1 MRFSKKFRN
10 MRRKKILVYPHLCN
24 RKGDLSKKWYVELSM
39 RSPDTDEMVRS
50 RYECYGNQSINDF
63 KIKAERVEIAQKII
77 TDLKQKIDTGWT
89 IFNDIDDCVYE
100 DQIQYSN
107 VAQVYNEKVKS
118 NKNYNYWVS
127 KYITEV
133 YPELRIQTSTQQTYT
148 SRYRRFGIWLKFKKL
163 DHLNL
168 REISNRNIIDFFLF
182 LSGDK
187 NLSKRTYRSY
197 IDLLSAFFHY
207 TKQQKG
213 IAENPVFDIPKN
225 RIEKNMA
232 PVRIHSEDVQKLMLV
247 LDVHDPQLALA
258 CRFEYYCGLRPGKEI
273 RLMHIYDLDLRAG
286 VGKVRIS
293 YETAK
298 TNRTRNVVIPDV
310 FLNYILSTWK
320 LNDYPGNYYVF
331 GKNGAPAPEC
341 IGKNSLRF
349 RFNKFREQ
357 LKLPA
362 ENKLYSMKHT
372 GAVTLAEQGEALINI
387 RDHLGHTSVSTTEH
401 YLRRHGF
408 NESKIIRHNF
418 PKI

>member
-10 MRRKKILVYPHLCN
+10 MRRKKILVYPHLCD

-39 RSPDTDEMVRS
+39 RDPNTGEMVRS
-50 RYECYGNQSINDF
+50 RHECYSGQNINDF
-63 KIKAERVEIAQKII
+63 KNKAERTEIAQRII
-77 TDLKQKIDTGWT
+77 AGLRQKLDAGWT
-89 IFNDIDDCVYE
+89 IFNDTNDCVYE

-107 VAQVYNEKVKS
+107 VSQVYNEKVKS
-118 NKNYNYWVS
+118 NKNYNYWIS
-127 KYITEV
+127 RYITEV
-133 YPELRIQTSTQQTYT
+133 YPELQIQKSTQQTYT

-163 DHLNL
+163 DPLNL

-207 TKQQKG
+207 VKQQKG
-213 IAENPVFDIPKN
+213 VAENPVFDIPKN

-232 PVRIHSEDVQKLMLV
+232 AVRIHSEDVQILMRT
-247 LDVHDPQLALA
+247 LDEHDPQLALA

-273 RLMHIYDLDLRAG
+273 CLMRIQDLDLRNG
-286 VGKVRIS
+286 IGKVRIS

-298 TNRTRNVVIPDV
+298 THRTRNVVIPDT
-310 FLNYILSTWK
+310 FLIYLLDTWK
-320 LNDYPGNYYVF
+320 LNSLPSHYYVF
-331 GKNGAPAPEC
+331 GKNGTPGHEC

-349 RFNKFREQ
+349 RFNRFREE
-357 LKLPA
+357 LKLPT